1 MATKDDDS
9 VSHRYESIGRCAELP
24 KSCISGV
31 VLHKMVYI
39 LLCLKESNVQCKQ
52 NVKYIINKC
61 CQFKELPM
69 LIMSPIRS
77 GSFHLFVIG
86 EWNEDLLYG
95 YRLGSTP
102 PFIDPSDPVVT
113 YGNMCLPF
121 IIYLISL
128 KERKERSGRCITFV
142 AKQLLWWMFI
152 NGEEINK
159 KSSLTKVQ
167 GKLNSMDHFFLF
179 FYPQFNYYSWSRD
192 FKAF

>member
-1 MATKDDDS
+1 MVSFVVGIDDDS
-9 VSHRYESIGRCAELP
+9 VSHWYESIGRCAELP

-39 LLCLKESNVQCKQ
+39 LLCLKESSVQCKQ
-52 NVKYIINKC
+52 NVNNIINKC

-102 PFIDPSDPVVT
+102 AIHRSIRPSCNVRKYVLAF
-113 YGNMCLPF
+113 Y
-121 IIYLISL
+121 YLSDL
-128 KERKERSGRCITFV
+128 CKRKRREEWSMNKICRQTTIV
-142 AKQLLWWMFI
+142 LNVYKWWRDKH
-152 NGEEINK
+152 E
-159 KSSLTKVQ
+159 
-167 GKLNSMDHFFLF
+167 KLAD
-179 FYPQFNYYSWSRD
+179 
-192 FKAF
+192 